1 MRAKLQ
7 PAKYFALSSSEE
19 EDDKEQTV
27 TDLTLLPPEI
37 AKLRQQILL
46 AIKPFCEEASTVR
59 WPFRALRFPSEFLFY
74 DADEHPQLARDHERF
89 WSTYSPVYLEYVYHH
104 PADVN
109 ERRRIATGKAN
120 LLRAQQKLLSNCI
133 EAVGIQEVAKSFT
146 NKYASNV
153 FFFVKDYL
161 SLDRL
166 TPTQLKTHLESVC
179 EPWGSPVVSNRIVS
193 WWEMLL
199 RRERGQS
206 AHFRVNIGVSSHVKE
221 LIAAAHFN
229 GELQFDEKWV
239 GLCCLEPW
247 KSMLDLHFVDHSHS
261 QGQKRPLDQAKK
273 LRVKRS
279 EQYDSDNSFSAD
291 SRTNDEDRT
300 LLTQLRRAKGR
311 YKRMRG
317 TE

>member
-1 MRAKLQ
+1 M
-7 PAKYFALSSSEE
+7 
-19 EDDKEQTV
+19 
-27 TDLTLLPPEI
+27 TDLALLPPEV
-37 AKLRQQILL
+37 AKLRQQILQ
-46 AIKPFCEEASTVR
+46 AIKPYCEDVSAIQ

-74 DADEHPQLARDHERF
+74 DPDEHPLLARDHERF

-109 ERRRIATGKAN
+109 ERRRVAAGKAN
-120 LLRAQQKLLSNCI
+120 LLRAQQKLLSKCI
-133 EAVGIQEVAKSFT
+133 EAMGIREVAQSFT
-146 NKYASNV
+146 NKYASSV

-166 TPTQLKTHLESVC
+166 TPAQLKTHLESVC
-179 EPWGSPVVSNRIVS
+179 EPWGSPVVSDRTVS

-199 RRERGQS
+199 RRERGQR
-206 AHFRVNIGVSSHVKE
+206 AHLRVNIGISSRAKE
-221 LIAAAHFN
+221 MIATAHFN
-229 GELQFDEKWV
+229 GELQFDDTWM

-247 KSMLDLHFVDHSHS
+247 KSMLELHFVDDARP

-279 EQYDSDNSFSAD
+279 EQYDSEDDSFSVD
-291 SRTNDEDRT
+291 SSSSEEER
-300 LLTQLRRAKGR
+300 TQLRRAKGR

-317 TE
+317 AD